1 MILSIEALLF
11 KIRKKKKRIKQKK
24 QRRKR
29 KAKMRIRQEIKN
41 QRLESKINEIICPI
55 CKQGKILKGKSAYGC
70 SNWKNGCTF
79 RINFSDCP
87 PDISTEELQKVV
99 EKYNTERN
107 EE

>member
-1 MILSIEALLF
+1 M
-11 KIRKKKKRIKQKK
+11 QT
-24 QRRKR
+24 
-29 KAKMRIRQEIKN
+29 
-41 QRLESKINEIICPI
+41 
-55 CKQGKILKGKSAYGC
+55 GKILKGKSAYGC